1 MKIRTRLAIAFVTIT
16 VVPIV
21 LIFVAAFGLVNYQ
34 EHLFQK
40 TYGLSEQIDLLS
52 GNQTQVFNRLTQGI
66 QEEIREAVGENTDLF
81 EEPAY
86 LNKVN
91 EELRDKYS
99 YLVIRKGKDI
109 TFCGSED
116 GRELCERLAPYGDQG
131 SMAGSIYMDGEEQ
144 HLVKQID
151 FRFSD
156 DSQGSVFIV
165 TNVGDYVP
173 EIKALLGEML
183 LLGVLIISFMGGLLI
198 MWIYRSLLRP
208 LHKLQE
214 ATKQIRDG
222 NLDFTLDVD
231 DEDEIGMLCQDFEEM
246 RLRLKESQEE
256 KLQYD
261 KESKELISNISH
273 DLKTPITAI
282 KGYVE
287 GIQDGVASSPEKL
300 NKYIRTIY
308 NKANDMDRLIDELTF
323 YSKIDTNKIPY
334 NFSKINVAEYFG
346 DCVEEVGLDMETRGI
361 ELGYFNYVD
370 EDVVVIADAEQ
381 MKRVINNIIGNS
393 LKYLDKKKGILNIRI
408 KDDGDFIQV
417 IIEDNGKGIAAKD
430 LPYIFD
436 RFYRTDSSRN
446 SSKGGSGIGLSIV
459 KKIIED
465 HGGRI
470 WATSKEG
477 IGTEIHFVLRKYQ
490 VEIENNGETGL
501 KRGMEEDFDLLILD
515 LMLPGVDGFEIC
527 KKIREVKNTPIIM
540 VSAKKDD
547 IDKIRGLGLGADD
560 YITKPFSPSEMVAR
574 VKAHLARYE
583 RLIGSGM
590 PENEIIEIRGLK
602 IDKTARRVYINGEE
616 KNFTTKEFDLLT
628 FLAQN
633 PNHVFTKEELFREIW
648 DMESLGD
655 IATVTV
661 HIKKIREKIEFN
673 TAKPQYIETI
683 WGVGYRFKV

>member
-1 MKIRTRLAIAFVTIT
+1 M
-16 VVPIV
+16 
-21 LIFVAAFGLVNYQ
+21 
-34 EHLFQK
+34 
-40 TYGLSEQIDLLS
+40 
-52 GNQTQVFNRLTQGI
+52 
-66 QEEIREAVGENTDLF
+66 
-81 EEPAY
+81 
-86 LNKVN
+86 
-91 EELRDKYS
+91 
-99 YLVIRKGKDI
+99 
-109 TFCGSED
+109 
-116 GRELCERLAPYGDQG
+116 
-131 SMAGSIYMDGEEQ
+131 
-144 HLVKQID
+144 
-151 FRFSD
+151 
-156 DSQGSVFIV
+156 FIV
-165 TNVGDYVP
+165 TNVGNYVP

-465 HGGRI
+465 HGGR

-477 IGTEIHFVLRKYQ
+477 IGTEIHFVLRKY
-490 VEIENNGETGL
+490 V
-501 KRGMEEDFDLLILD
+501 
-515 LMLPGVDGFEIC
+515 
-527 KKIREVKNTPIIM
+527 
-540 VSAKKDD
+540 
-547 IDKIRGLGLGADD
+547 GA
-560 YITKPFSPSEMVAR
+560 
-574 VKAHLARYE
+574 
-583 RLIGSGM
+583 
-590 PENEIIEIRGLK
+590 
-602 IDKTARRVYINGEE
+602 
-616 KNFTTKEFDLLT
+616 
-628 FLAQN
+628 
-633 PNHVFTKEELFREIW
+633 
-648 DMESLGD
+648 
-655 IATVTV
+655 
-661 HIKKIREKIEFN
+661 
-673 TAKPQYIETI
+673 
-683 WGVGYRFKV
+683 